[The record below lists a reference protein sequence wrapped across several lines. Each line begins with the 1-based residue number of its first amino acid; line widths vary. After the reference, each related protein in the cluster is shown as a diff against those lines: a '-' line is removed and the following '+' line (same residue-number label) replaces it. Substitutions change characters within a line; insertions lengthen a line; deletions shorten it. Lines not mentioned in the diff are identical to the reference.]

1 MRPAVVAALL
11 ACLALAQAACGGQT
25 AGAATYTCGYMR
37 DTVGAFRA
45 QAQVLV
51 DEQGLRPHR
60 LSREEAVLDAELAI
74 RRACDGAADADH
86 PYDRAARQISRGWL
100 SPGAVR

>member
-1 MRPAVVAALL
+1 MRARVLAAL
-11 ACLALAQAACGGQT
+11 ACLALVHGGCGGRP
-25 AGAATYTCGYMR
+25 AGAAAYTCGYMR

-45 QAQVLV
+45 QAAVLV
-51 DEQGLRPHR
+51 AREGRRAQR
-60 LSREEAVLDAELAI
+60 LSREEAVLDAELQV
-74 RRACDGAADADH
+74 RRLCDGAADAYR